1 MVSDTV
7 ASSYE
12 AFAAA
17 APEIKAALLAM
28 GKAVDAG
35 LDKRLSELVKVRVSQ
50 INGCLFCLQLHLD
63 VARRL
68 GIAAAKLDHLP
79 IWRESPVYDARERAA
94 LAWGEVLT
102 SQASPEAVAEERS
115 RLEAVFTAS
124 EVVLLTSAIANI
136 NAWNRIA
143 KGLGFP
149 AVVAPAG

>member
-1 MVSDTV
+1 MANETA

-12 AFAAA
+12 AFSAQ
-17 APEIKAALLAM
+17 APEIRAALLAM

-63 VARRL
+63 LARRL
-68 GIAAAKLDHLP
+68 GIAGVKLDHLA
-79 IWRESPVYDARERAA
+79 IWRESPSYDARERAA

-102 SQASPEAVAEERS
+102 GQASPKAVAEERT
-115 RLEAVFTAS
+115 RLDGVFSAS
-124 EVVLLTSAIANI
+124 EVVLLTAAIATI

-149 AVVAPAG
+149 AEVAPAR

>member
-1 MVSDTV
+1 MANETV

-28 GKAVDAG
+28 GKAVDKG

-63 VARRL
+63 VARGL
-68 GIAAAKLDHLP
+68 GLTGARIDHLP

-102 SQASPEAVAEERS
+102 LASSPDAVADERT
-115 RLEAVFTAS
+115 RLDVVFSAS
-124 EVVLLTSAIANI
+124 EVILLTSAIANI

-149 AVVAPAG
+149 ATVAG